1 MLYAFRKSWGY
12 FACCI
17 EEIDNVFSLS
27 PRFFWGIFLWR
38 CTMCDSTVCIVQK
51 NGKQFIADAREYLE
65 LKEKG
70 GTDIGESNTN
80 SLDSD
85 KEVHDE

>member
-1 MLYAFRKSWGY
+1 
-12 FACCI
+12 
-17 EEIDNVFSLS
+17 
-27 PRFFWGIFLWR
+27 
-38 CTMCDSTVCIVQK
+38 MCDSTVCIVQK